1 MKVGDLVRWRT
12 WDGKER
18 LSLIVGLEYARPD
31 NQKIYWAYTDCG
43 ATLASVA
50 TLVPGAD
57 IVEVFSASR

>member
-1 MKVGDLVRWRT
+1 MKVGDLVRWKT

-18 LSLIVGLEYARPD
+18 LSLIVGLEYARPG
-31 NQKIYWAYTDCG
+31 NQKIYWAHTDCG
-43 ATLASVA
+43 A